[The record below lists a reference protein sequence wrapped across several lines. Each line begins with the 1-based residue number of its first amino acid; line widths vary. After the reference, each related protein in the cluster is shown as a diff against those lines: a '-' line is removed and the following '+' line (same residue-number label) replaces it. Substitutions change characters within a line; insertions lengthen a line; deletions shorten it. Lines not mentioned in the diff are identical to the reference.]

1 MKGFSQLALYVH
13 NLALIYCTNP
23 FSLSGVKDSPQ
34 LALYVHN
41 TALRELRWTSLREI
55 QRGRVA
61 FIDNNELCY
70 EETINWDD
78 ILVQGTFEV

>member
-1 MKGFSQLALYVH
+1 MK
-13 NLALIYCTNP
+13 N
-23 FSLSGVKDSPQ
+23 SPK

-41 TALRELRWTSLREI
+41 TAIRELRWTSLREI
-55 QRGRVA
+55 QRGKVA

-78 ILVQGTFEV
+78 ILVQGTFEVRGSENDSSSSAVDSRSNGSPFNKNLYF